1 MDSISLKM
9 PVTVKAKLTE
19 KLKEK
24 ILKELE
30 DNLAHVDLERAR
42 QPRPLGLEGDDHG
55 HHAAHGGPSAAE
67 QLPHPVAP
75 PVPGQSPV
83 PLAPMLRSS
92 WKLKTNPPQATAVY
106 DSRCHI
112 YHPNPNASKIL

>member
-30 DNLAHVDLERAR
+30 DNLAHVDLELQQLSIQEKRVLQENTPAEPTPESMHRAQAIEAQFGSSLSR
-42 QPRPLGLEGDDHG
+42 RALCLTSRLTLTLPPRADR
-55 HHAAHGGPSAAE
+55 
-67 QLPHPVAP
+67 
-75 PVPGQSPV
+75 
-83 PLAPMLRSS
+83 LRWS
-92 WKLKTNPPQATAVY
+92 L
-106 DSRCHI
+106 
-112 YHPNPNASKIL
+112 